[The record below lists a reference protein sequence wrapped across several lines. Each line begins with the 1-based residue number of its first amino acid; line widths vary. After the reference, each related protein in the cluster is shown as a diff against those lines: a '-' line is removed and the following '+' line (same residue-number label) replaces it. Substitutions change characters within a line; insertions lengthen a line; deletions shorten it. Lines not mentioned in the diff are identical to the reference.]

1 MLLGRAALRCD
12 QIVETVPREEV
23 QTFDPDR
30 LLRNIDA
37 AIDDLRSLADH
48 LSPSP
53 VKLLH
58 SDRAVPFIARHLVRH
73 AVVDDVSSVAFPEDR
88 RIDAF
93 ETQPD
98 RSTTVQPGSL
108 P

>member
-1 MLLGRAALRCD
+1 MLLGRAALSSD
-12 QIVETVPREEV
+12 QIVKPSRAKRCGPSIQIGFCATSTPPLTIWVRA
-23 QTFDPDR
+23 
-30 LLRNIDA
+30 N
-37 AIDDLRSLADH
+37 H
-48 LSPSP
+48 LSPSL

-58 SDRAVPFIARHLVRH
+58 PDRAVPFIARHLVRH
-73 AVVDDVSSVAFPEDR
+73 AVVDDVGSVAFLKDR

-98 RSTTVQPGSL
+98 RSITVQPGSL